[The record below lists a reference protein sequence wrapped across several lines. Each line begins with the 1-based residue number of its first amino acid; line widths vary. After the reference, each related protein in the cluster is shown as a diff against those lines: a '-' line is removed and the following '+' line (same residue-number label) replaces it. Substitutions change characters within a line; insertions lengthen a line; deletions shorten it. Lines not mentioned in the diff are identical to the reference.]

1 MLSFGSIAFLS
12 PYALFALAAVPII
25 WWLLR
30 FTPPKPDQ
38 VRFPPIRFLLGLV
51 SREETPHKSPWWLT
65 ALRTLLA
72 VLVILAAAN
81 PVLNPHEDL
90 TKTNGPLLVVVDD
103 GWAAADGWNL
113 RVTALRRLADEV
125 ERSGRQVILATT
137 SPRSEAEAPVAAEPS
152 AFKDKVE
159 VLAPQ
164 PFNPE
169 RMALATQLESATASL
184 SGLEVLWLTDGLDY
198 GKASEFA
205 AALTELGGGAEVSVL
220 SPDPLNTAIAIGTP
234 EVSDGGI
241 DVVVRRAA
249 TGSAVTGKIRALAL
263 NGRLLSD
270 TEFAF
275 ESADAEASA
284 RFELPV
290 ALRNQIAR
298 LEVVDARTA
307 GAVYL
312 VDDRWRRKTVGIISG
327 EAQEISQPL
336 LSALYYLQRAVE
348 PFADVKLPQAEEAE
362 AGAEGLLA
370 KGLSVLVMADI
381 GHVLPRDLE
390 AIEKW
395 VDEGG
400 IVIRFAGPRLAG
412 GTDELVP
419 VKLRRGGRALGG
431 ALSWSEPQPL
441 SAFEST
447 SPFFGL
453 KISSDINVK
462 RQVLAEPS
470 PELADR
476 TWARL
481 ADGTPLVTA
490 SKSGNG
496 LIVLFH
502 VPANPEWSNLPM
514 SGLFVEMLQRIVELS
529 QGTAQGDG
537 SVPSAGAAT
546 AAAYT
551 PMRTLDGFGA
561 MVDPPPAAAPI
572 AAENIAKVDPQPQ
585 HPPGLYRRGGHSYAL
600 NLAKTNASLTVL
612 PDLPSGVGT
621 IAYQTAP
628 EEPVR
633 GILLVIAVLLLLLDG
648 LAVLALSG
656 RLGLTWSRGATAGF
670 VLAAALA
677 LMPAPHAMAQD
688 AATPG
693 DAAAE
698 EQTPAEDSAALRFAE
713 RASLDTRLGYVIT
726 GNSTVDS
733 VSLSGLTGLSN
744 ILRDRTALEPGSP
757 IGVNLERDEIVF
769 FPLIYWPVTPNA
781 QAPSEKVAAKIDA
794 YLKNGGTIFF
804 DTRDHQLSLP
814 NLTADDASPS
824 QKALRRLLFNLDVP
838 SLEIVPAD
846 HVLTK
851 AFYLLQSFPGRWA
864 GGRLWVE
871 ASQSDDAAQRRRGS
885 SNFDGVSSI
894 IIGSN
899 DYAAAW
905 ATDGRGKSLYPV
917 VPGGPRQRELA
928 YRTGINIVMYA
939 LTGNYK
945 ADQVHVPALLER
957 LGQ

>member
-12 PYALFALAAVPII
+12 PYALLALAAVPII

-72 VLVILAAAN
+72 ILVILAAAN

-90 TKTNGPLLVVVDD
+90 TRTKGPLLVVVDD
-103 GWAAADGWNL
+103 GWAAADGWAL
-113 RVTALRRLADEV
+113 RLTTLRRLADEV
-125 ERSGRQVILATT
+125 ERSGRQVVLATT
-137 SPRSEAEAPVAAEPS
+137 SPRQDAEAPAATKPD
-152 AFKDKVE
+152 AFKDKIE
-159 VLAPQ
+159 ALAPR
-164 PFNPE
+164 PFNPD
-169 RMALATQLESATASL
+169 RMALAARLEQSTAEL

-198 GKASEFA
+198 GKSADFA
-205 AALTELGGGAEVSVL
+205 TALTALGGGAEVSVL
-220 SPDPLNTAIAIGTP
+220 SPDPLKTAMAIGTP

-249 TGSAVTGKIRALAL
+249 KGTPVTGRIRALAL

-270 TEFAF
+270 TAFAF
-275 ESADAEASA
+275 ETADTEASA

-307 GAVYL
+307 GAVFL
-312 VDDRWRRKTVGIISG
+312 VDDRWRRKTVGIVSG

-348 PFADVKLPQAEEAE
+348 PFADIKLPQAEEAE
-362 AGAEGLLA
+362 AGTEALLA

-381 GHVLPRDLE
+381 GHVLKRDRE

-395 VDEGG
+395 VAEGG

-453 KISSDINVK
+453 KISPDINVK

-470 PELADR
+470 ADLADR

-490 SKSGNG
+490 LKSGNG
-496 LIVLFH
+496 LVVLFH

-529 QGTAQGDG
+529 QGAAQGDG
-537 SVPSAGAAT
+537 SVPAAGAAT
-546 AAAYT
+546 STAYT

-561 MVDPPPAAAPI
+561 LVDPPPAAAPI
-572 AAENIAKVDPQPQ
+572 AAEKITKTEPQPQ

-600 NLAKTNASLTVL
+600 NLAKTNSSLASLSDMPT
-612 PDLPSGVGT
+612 GVST

-628 EEPVR
+628 EEPMR
-633 GILLVIAVLLLLLDG
+633 GILLVIAVLLLLVDG

-656 RLGLTWSRGATAGF
+656 RLGLTWSRGATAGL

-677 LMPAPHAMAQD
+677 LVAAPRAMAQD
-688 AATPG
+688 ATPQDNG
-693 DAAAE
+693 
-698 EQTPAEDSAALRFAE
+698 ALRFAE

-726 GNSTVDS
+726 GNSTVDNI
-733 VSLSGLTGLSN
+733 SLSGLTGLSN

-757 IGVNLERDEIVF
+757 IGVNIERDEIVF
-769 FPLIYWPVTPNA
+769 FPLIYWPVTPGA
-781 QAPSEKVAAKIDA
+781 QAPSEQVAAKIDA

-804 DTRDHQLSLP
+804 DTRDHQISLP

-871 ASQSDDAAQRRRGS
+871 ASQSDDAVQRRRGS